1 MSEFRH
7 RERVRYSECDPQ
19 GVVFNARYLE
29 YFDIGM
35 TEIWRETIGPYDTS
49 MPEAGVDMVVAE
61 VTIRYLAS
69 LRFDDEFE
77 IVMTIKHMGNTSMI
91 TAIGIE
97 RIDGTVCA
105 EGEIRHV
112 VIEHG
117 TSNKTPIPDEIRA
130 ALQPYAA

>member
-1 MSEFRH
+1 MAEFRH

-49 MPEAGVDMVVAE
+49 MPEAGVDMVVASA
-61 VTIRYLAS
+61 TIRYLAS

-77 IVMTIKHMGNTSMI
+77 IAMTIKHMGTTSMI
-91 TAIGIE
+91 TAISI
-97 RIDGTVCA
+97 RRLDGAVCA

-112 VIEHG
+112 VVEHG
-117 TSNKTPIPDEIRA
+117 TATKTPIPEEIRA
-130 ALQPYAA
+130 ALQPYAV